1 MALDYF
7 YLPKFVCYT
16 KEPAFDFVPVL
27 ALSKYQL
34 YGWFLISTE
43 HTQVQKKK
51 KKILGKNDPVMAYPN
66 FFHDMSISL
75 NE

>member
-16 KEPAFDFVPVL
+16 QEPAFDFVPVL
-27 ALSKYQL
+27 APSKYQL

-43 HTQVQKKK
+43 HTQVQKKRRK
-51 KKILGKNDPVMAYPN
+51 KLLGKMT
-66 FFHDMSISL
+66 
-75 NE
+75 